1 MDKYKRTMHYVFFS
15 GNAIPFVFDNYKPTG
30 LKFSP
35 TLVALSESEYELSVL
50 IPWQKQD
57 F

>member
-1 MDKYKRTMHYVFFS
+1 MFFFFS
-15 GNAIPFVFDNYKPTG
+15 GKEISFVFDNYKQTE
-30 LKFSP
+30 LKLSP
-35 TLVALSESEYELSVL
+35 LLVALSESEYELSVL

>member
-1 MDKYKRTMHYVFFS
+1 MDKYKRTMHYT
-15 GNAIPFVFDNYKPTG
+15 IPFVFDNYKPTG